1 MQDFITTQLYN
12 DKEWENALENGF
24 RPAPATGTPAD
35 RLRHLLEEGMNEETE
50 EVEKIAQSAET
61 PTFANTIAASCSTRS
76 FSKG

>member
-35 RLRHLLEEGMNEETE
+35 RLRLLLEGGMKDEAEETKKKAL
-50 EVEKIAQSAET
+50 VWREKLEADHKSGIAS
-61 PTFANTIAASCSTRS
+61 
-76 FSKG
+76 